1 MIASANILD
10 NVTIRPVSES
20 DLGEIM
26 VIEGACFHSPWTR
39 QNFVEEFRN
48 SDLSI
53 PLGIEYDKK
62 IIAYAFIWILL
73 DECHLANIAVHPDF
87 RRMGLAKLL
96 IDKIIVIARD
106 RGCAKIMLEVRKSN
120 REAIEL
126 YVKYGFFKVGVRKN
140 YYNDGFLRTEDAI
153 LMDLIITKEDKG

>member
-1 MIASANILD
+1 MIAPVNILE
-10 NVTIRPVSES
+10 NITVRPVSES
-20 DLGEIM
+20 DLDEIM
-26 VIEGACFHSPWTR
+26 LIEGACFHSPWTR
-39 QNFVEEFRN
+39 QNFLEEFKN

-53 PLGIEYDKK
+53 PLGIEYEKK

-73 DECHLANIAVHPDF
+73 DECHLANIAVHPDY
-87 RRMGLAKLL
+87 RRMGLAKLM
-96 IDKIIVIARD
+96 IDKIITIARA

-126 YVKYGFFKVGVRKN
+126 YVQYGFLKVGVRKN
-140 YYNDGFLRTEDAI
+140 YYNDGFLRSEDAI